1 MFSLTEKCF
10 PLTNFPN
17 SKQTQ
22 ESLKNNFLKT
32 TFQKTN
38 IVLVIEYFP
47 LEIFNGYFPS
57 LLWLEITN
65 EICYLTNSVDI

>member
-47 LEIFNGYFPS
+47 LEIFNGYFP
-57 LLWLEITN
+57 ITVMIGN
-65 EICYLTNSVDI
+65 YKRNMLPH